1 MKKRPEPTH
10 REQVALFRHG
20 VVGDLLARE
29 LSRGE
34 LRSELI
40 SRARQRYRPPGADRS
55 RCYHHKTL
63 QRWYYEA
70 KADLVGGLMPA
81 SRARGFALE
90 LSATERELLLAMR
103 REHPSA
109 AAELLLSEAV
119 RHGVVAEGAL
129 SLSTL
134 RRLFAA
140 ANLPR
145 HSKRR
150 AERSDPQRRRWQAA
164 HPGDMWHSD
173 VCHVKPGTGVFLVH
187 GFLDDASRHAMT
199 LVARPSEREHDLLEV
214 LLGALLQN
222 PPPRVLYVDNG
233 SCYRGDLLALVCKRL
248 GIRLVHAAPYSPES
262 RGKMERFWRTMR
274 QRCTDHLG
282 SDVSLHDVNQ
292 ALWAWL
298 DTDYSR
304 SAHAGLMGQS
314 PRRFY
319 RDKMPADRVPLT
331 PRQLAHALEIDV
343 ERQVRRD
350 STFAIDG
357 VVYEVAGRHL
367 AGKRITLTCDGLTGK
382 PLRATWQDTA
392 VRFGICDA
400 LANHGRRRPTPAV
413 DEAPARPQTPFD
425 PIAALLAKARETGDE

>member
-1 MKKRPEPTH
+1 MKKLPEPSH

-34 LRSELI
+34 LRSELL
-40 SRARQRYRPPGADRS
+40 SRARQRYRPPGANRS
-55 RCYHHKTL
+55 RRYHFKTL

-70 KADLVGGLMPA
+70 KRDLVGGLLPV
-81 SRARGFALE
+81 SRARGFAL
-90 LSATERELLLAMR
+90 AVTEAQRDLLLDMR

-119 RHGVVAEGAL
+119 RHGALAEKAL

-134 RRLFAA
+134 RRLYTDAG
-140 ANLPR
+140 LPR
-145 HSKRR
+145 QSKRR
-150 AERSDPQRRRWQAA
+150 ADRGDSQRRRWQAA

-173 VCHVKPGTGVFLVH
+173 VCHVKPGPRLFLVH
-187 GFLDDASRHAMT
+187 GFLDDTSRFVPA
-199 LVARPSEREHDLLEV
+199 LVARTTEREQDLLEV
-214 LLGALLQN
+214 FLGALLRN
-222 PPPRVLYVDNG
+222 PPPRMLYVDNG
-233 SCYRGDLLALVCKRL
+233 AGYRGNVLALVCKRL
-248 GIRLVHAAPYSPES
+248 DIRLVHAAPYSPEA

-274 QRCTDHLG
+274 QRCTDHLS

-304 SAHAGLMGQS
+304 HPHGGLMGQT

-319 RDKMPADRVPLT
+319 REKLPAQRVPLT
-331 PRQLAHALEIDV
+331 PKQLARALEV
-343 ERQVRRD
+343 ELTRQVRRD
-350 STFAIDG
+350 STFDVDG

-367 AGKRITLTCDGLTGK
+367 AGKRITVTCDGLTGK
-382 PLRATWQDTA
+382 LLRATWQNKDL
-392 VRFGICDA
+392 RFGRCDA
-400 LANHGRRRPTPAV
+400 VGNRGRRRPTPEVESTSA
-413 DEAPARPQTPFD
+413 DTPFD
-425 PIAALLAKARETGDE
+425 PIAALLAKAREAGDE